1 MMSLR
6 AVQRLRSTLGAL
18 IGATATVVFVMVG
31 TSMALRLMQPV
42 GTVLIVGDLTPEQ
55 RTSISRI
62 VEPFSSGGLLRLDK
76 KALRAAVS
84 EIGWTREV
92 RVRRVWPDRLELTVE
107 REIPVAQWGNDQLLN
122 SRGKIITDDMGDA
135 SQLPRLRGPQ
145 GSVSL
150 VMERLFVAREMAARL
165 GLRVKELTL
174 DSVNGW
180 KIVFDSGMELVLGHD
195 DSIARMQRFER
206 LYLERLHSE
215 AEDIV
220 RVDARYTNGV
230 AVTRGVDARSHIANL
245 VAVAKPRD
253 IVRKSGTHDGG

>member
-18 IGATATVVFVMVG
+18 IGATATIVFVMVG

-55 RTSISRI
+55 CTSISRI

-122 SRGKIITDDMGDA
+122 SRGKIITDDDMGDA
-135 SQLPRLRGPQ
+135 SQLPLLRGPD

-150 VMERLFVAREMAARL
+150 VMERYFVAREMASRL

-230 AVTRGVDARSHIANL
+230 AVTRDADARSHANL
-245 VAVAKPRD
+245 VAEAKPRD
-253 IVRKSGTHDGG
+253 ILRKSGTLDGG

>member
-18 IGATATVVFVMVG
+18 IGAIATIVLVMVG
-31 TSMALRLMQPV
+31 TSLALRLMQPV

-55 RTSISRI
+55 CTSISRI

-84 EIGWTREV
+84 EIGWTRDV
-92 RVRRVWPDRLELTVE
+92 RVRRLWPDRLEVTVE
-107 REIPVAQWGNDQLLN
+107 REIPVAQWGSDQFLN
-122 SRGKIITDDMGDA
+122 SRGKIITDDLGEA
-135 SQLPRLRGPQ
+135 SRLPRLQGPD

-150 VMERLFVAREMAARL
+150 VMERYFVAREMAARL

-174 DSVNGW
+174 DSVDGW
-180 KIVFDSGMELVLGHD
+180 KIVFDSGMELVLGHH
-195 DSIARMQRFER
+195 DSIARMQRFQT
-206 LYLERLHSE
+206 LYLERLHNE
-215 AEDIV
+215 AEGIV

-230 AVTRGVDARSHIANL
+230 AVTRDVDDRSHIANL
-245 VAVAKPRD
+245 LAVAKPED
-253 IVRKSGTHDGG
+253 ILRESATHDGG